1 MRHGRRRGM
10 DLGDLPWLP
19 IAAIIGVVAVVIIA
33 ALFFFGGGFGGGGGE
48 NPETPSGSSSASTV
62 PQTTLLSNKGAAS
75 ITVKETTAPTVPV
88 TGTWVMVD
96 YLGSFKGSYGM
107 PSDLQKI
114 ENSGIRL
121 YEVVNATGTVK
132 AVFQKKDSSTNHD
145 LSVTIYKDGK
155 AVKFAKNSS
164 AYGIVNIQ
172 YP

>member
-1 MRHGRRRGM
+1 MRHGRRRRGM

-33 ALFFFGGGFGGGGGE
+33 ALFFLGGGFGGE
-48 NPETPSGSSSASTV
+48 SSPAAPPVSSTPV
-62 PQTTLLSNKGAAS
+62 PQGTVQVTQGVAS
-75 ITVKETTAPTVPV
+75 ITVRETTAPAVPA
-88 TGTWVMVD
+88 TGTWVMVE
-96 YLGSFKGSYGM
+96 YIGSFKGSYGM
-107 PSDLQKI
+107 PSDIQNA

-132 AVFQKKDSSTNHD
+132 AEFQKKDSSTKHD
-145 LSVTIYKDGK
+145 LTVTIYQDGK

-164 AYGIVNIQ
+164 AYGIVTIQ

>member
-10 DLGDLPWLP
+10 DLSGLPWLP

-33 ALFFFGGGFGGGGGE
+33 LVFFLGGSPGGDASG
-48 NPETPSGSSSASTV
+48 TPSGSTSAA
-62 PQTTLLSNKGAAS
+62 PQTTQLSNQGVAS

-88 TGTWVMVD
+88 TGVWVMVD
-96 YLGSFKGSYGM
+96 YIGGYKGTYGM
-107 PSDLQKI
+107 PSDLQKA
-114 ENSGIRL
+114 ENSGMRV

-132 AVFQKKDSSTNHD
+132 ASFQKKDSSTKHD
-145 LSVTIYKDGK
+145 LEVTIYQNGK
-155 AVKFAKNSS
+155 AVKIAKNSS